1 MLDAGCELSLMRA
14 MTPPI
19 LTEHFADLAP
29 RYDVMLCDVWGV
41 VHNSIVAAPEAHRAL
56 SKFRAKGGA
65 VVLITNAPRPAAEVK
80 QQLDRMGVPHHAF
93 DSIVTSGDLTRAV
106 VAARSGK
113 NVFHVGPPRDL
124 PLFKGLDV
132 SFVPNETADYIVC
145 TGLFNDEGETPE
157 DYRPIFEKSLAR
169 NMFLLCANPDL
180 VVERGTQLIYCA
192 GALAELYQSLG
203 GEVLYAGKP
212 HPPIYQ
218 EALKRAAAVRGVE
231 AEFKRVV
238 AIGDSIRTD
247 MKGAEAFGIGS
258 IFVTDGI
265 HAEELG
271 TRDNPDTGTLAK
283 IFAREGVAPTAV
295 MRRLIW

>member
-1 MLDAGCELSLMRA
+1 MTLSL
-14 MTPPI
+14 

-29 RYDVMLCDVWGV
+29 RYDVLLCDVWGV
-41 VHNSIVAAPEAHRAL
+41 VHNSLVASPQAHDAL
-56 SKFRAKGGA
+56 SRFRAKGGR
-65 VVLITNAPRPAAEVK
+65 VVLITNAPRPAAEVR
-80 QQLDRMGVPHHAF
+80 QQLDRMGVPHHAY
-93 DSIVTSGDLTRAV
+93 DSIVTSGDLTRTV
-106 VAARSGK
+106 VAARSGQK
-113 NVFHVGPPRDL
+113 VFHIGPARDL

-132 SFVPNETADYIVC
+132 SFVPNEMADYIVC

-157 DYRPIFEKSLAR
+157 DYRATFEKSLAR
-169 NMFLLCANPDL
+169 KMFLLCANPDL

-218 EALKRAAAVRGVE
+218 EALQRAAAARGRE
-231 AEFKRVV
+231 APRERVA

-247 MKGAEAFGIGS
+247 MKGAEAFGIDS

-271 TRDNPDTGTLAK
+271 ARDAPDTRVLTDV
-283 IFAREGVAPTAV
+283 FAREGVAPTAV
-295 MRRLIW
+295 MRRLVW